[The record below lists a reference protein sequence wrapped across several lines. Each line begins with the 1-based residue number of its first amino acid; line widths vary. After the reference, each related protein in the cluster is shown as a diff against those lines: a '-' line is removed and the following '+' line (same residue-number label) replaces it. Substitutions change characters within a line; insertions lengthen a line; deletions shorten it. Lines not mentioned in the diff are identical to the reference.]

1 MKEIVLNT
9 HMKSERKVEA
19 DMTAAS
25 VGSGTARVLSTPMM
39 VALMENAA
47 LKCLD
52 VFLEEGETSV
62 GTYISAQHSSATP
75 MGMDIYAIAKIT
87 AAQGRQVDFEI
98 TAFDKCGEIGK
109 AAHTRVVVSAQKFE
123 QKANE
128 KLKNV

>member
-9 HMKSERKVEA
+9 QMKSERKVEA
-19 DMTAAS
+19 DMTAAT

-39 VALMENAA
+39 IALMENAA

-52 VFLEEGETSV
+52 TFLEDGETSV
-62 GTYISAQHSSATP
+62 GTYISAQHISATP

-87 AAQGRQVDFEI
+87 AVRDRQVDFEI

-109 AAHTRVVVSAQKFE
+109 AIHTRVVVYSQRFE